1 MFKKVFLII
10 ITVTLFY
17 TSPLYAKDKG
27 GAIETI
33 KQMQEEDRNKAT
45 NYSKG
50 IKHLSKALKY
60 DDKKKFDKAEEYY
73 LKAINYF
80 LEHNKDFFLEPNV
93 LFLIGLSYEKIN
105 NFENANLYY
114 QIGLE
119 LEPKHININKQL
131 AEYYITENQ
140 INFAK
145 QRVEAIKGCNCLE
158 YNDLKEK
165 ILKIKK

>member
-1 MFKKVFLII
+1 MFIKN
-10 ITVTLFY
+10 TV
-17 TSPLYAKDKG
+17 
-27 GAIETI
+27 
-33 KQMQEEDRNKAT
+33 NKISYNNDGYVILDT
-45 NYSKG
+45 N
-50 IKHLSKALKY
+50 
-60 DDKKKFDKAEEYY
+60 
-73 LKAINYF
+73 

-140 INFAK
+140 INYAK
-145 QRVEAIKGCNCLE
+145 QRVEAIKGCECIE